1 MRNFTQNTA
10 FNGIPDNHTNIKLSP
25 VTMANVFGILCG
37 IKHFEME
44 EPETYKK
51 FRMWGQLLGNADD
64 EQRLKIIK
72 AHRDTLTDLLIGSL
86 CEFKIDNFRHLMM
99 TGLDQ
104 AEDEVSQG
112 SIKESQYKTFAD
124 LAKGMIDIIEAID
137 KYNVGKQNDDDI
149 WEIYTTSIIDKHEG
163 QDVID
168 IYIYTQ

>member
-1 MRNFTQNTA
+1 
-10 FNGIPDNHTNIKLSP
+10 
-25 VTMANVFGILCG
+25 
-37 IKHFEME
+37 
-44 EPETYKK
+44 
-51 FRMWGQLLGNADD
+51 
-64 EQRLKIIK
+64 
-72 AHRDTLTDLLIGSL
+72 
-86 CEFKIDNFRHLMM
+86 MM